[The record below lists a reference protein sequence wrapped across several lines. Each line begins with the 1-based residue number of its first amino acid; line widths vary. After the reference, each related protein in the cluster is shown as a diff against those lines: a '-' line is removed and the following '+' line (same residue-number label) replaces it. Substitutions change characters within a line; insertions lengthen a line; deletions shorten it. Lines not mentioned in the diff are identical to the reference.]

1 MNLLKKINSICE
13 FVRVPS
19 VAAEDD
25 FRCMTFRRIIPTL
38 FVIFVFIAYAAFP
51 VLFGWEGFYSFPNV
65 RMIHFVLFVLFLLV
79 IFIINKRS
87 TLVLGVPPIFFTL
100 ISVMGFQNQD
110 LMASTPFLPFYAF
123 TLAVFFAGTFLSL
136 NRALVFYI
144 FSFIIFFLAASNFYP
159 TLELLHRSTIFI
171 LITPLMLSIGFAR
184 KKIFFELDE
193 QSSELMDVA
202 NIQLLAELSGGL
214 AHEINN
220 PLFIISGL
228 SKKITRELEKGETV
242 SKQALSDLEVINRTV
257 FRISKITKSL
267 FEIAQRKDV
276 STFETVNLKKLLES
290 TLSLFDESVKQK
302 GIKQK
307 INLADFDFD
316 LECIQSQ
323 LLQVFVNLINNSI
336 EASEKMEQPW
346 IGMSV
351 EKRKNDFDI
360 VFSDSGSGI
369 SDEVKSKVLLPF
381 YTTKKADKG
390 VGLGLSISAR
400 IVNSH
405 SGSLSV
411 YKITKKNFLKL
422 TLPLKQ
428 HS

>member
-1 MNLLKKINSICE
+1 
-13 FVRVPS
+13 
-19 VAAEDD
+19 
-25 FRCMTFRRIIPTL
+25 
-38 FVIFVFIAYAAFP
+38 
-51 VLFGWEGFYSFPNV
+51 
-65 RMIHFVLFVLFLLV
+65 
-79 IFIINKRS
+79 
-87 TLVLGVPPIFFTL
+87 
-100 ISVMGFQNQD
+100 
-110 LMASTPFLPFYAF
+110 
-123 TLAVFFAGTFLSL
+123 
-136 NRALVFYI
+136 
-144 FSFIIFFLAASNFYP
+144 
-159 TLELLHRSTIFI
+159 
-171 LITPLMLSIGFAR
+171 MLSIGFAR